1 LPRGTKNVLRE
12 QIEGDLVEINTSELR
27 NSTTRL
33 GSLDFNTSVFV
44 SEDWEEKLDEENKI
58 VLQELMKS
66 NKQMSV
72 EQTGI
77 FTSVDAL
84 YDKDVISTLIP
95 NKRIYTVRNQYFK
108 SPQNLIIVTHNPER
122 NFVFLLFSLGEYIE
136 GWIKSPDSDFYS
148 ISYEYWKAGKDRTR
162 RAFNPD
168 FFIKLNLAKYL
179 SKLQGMGEDTDKLVE
194 LQDKGI
200 EEIIYVVE
208 IKSEDDRDEITNA
221 KEESGKDHFRG
232 LNKKLEKVNPL
243 NYPNSNLR
251 QHYIFEL
258 LRPGSYGIWRSQIEH
273 GNLKI

>member
-1 LPRGTKNVLRE
+1 
-12 QIEGDLVEINTSELR
+12 
-27 NSTTRL
+27 
-33 GSLDFNTSVFV
+33 
-44 SEDWEEKLDEENKI
+44 
-58 VLQELMKS
+58 
-66 NKQMSV
+66 MSV